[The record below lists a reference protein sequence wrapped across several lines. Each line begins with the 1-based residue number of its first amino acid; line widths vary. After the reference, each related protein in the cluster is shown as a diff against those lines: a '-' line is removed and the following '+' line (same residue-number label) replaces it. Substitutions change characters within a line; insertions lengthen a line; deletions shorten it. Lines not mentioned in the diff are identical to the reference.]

1 VIVGISAVL
10 HKQQVFGSAPTTIS
24 YSIFTGVFGM
34 VVALLN
40 IVPLFVT
47 RIPAL
52 VPMVVDA
59 IAALLLL
66 AGGIAWAVGL
76 KGVKC
81 AAAYYNKLHDNHLIN
96 EGCDKTFNGCGVD
109 YRHQG
114 EKDATKFAQEVLS
127 TMKSRCHSGRA
138 DEIIQF
144 VAFAVAFLL
153 VGWGFFLWRKQK
165 SGSLG
170 SGRRGFA

>member
-1 VIVGISAVL
+1 MIVGISAVL

-34 VVALLN
+34 VVALVN
-40 IVPLFVT
+40 IVPLFIT
-47 RIPAL
+47 RIPEL
-52 VPMVVDA
+52 IPMAIDA

-81 AAAYYNKLHDNHLIN
+81 APEYYNKLHDNHLIN

-109 YRHQG
+109 ARHID
-114 EKDATKFAQEVLS
+114 EKDDTKFAQAVFN
-127 TMKSRCHSGRA
+127 TMKSRCNSGRA

-153 VGWGFFLWRKQK
+153 VIWGFFLWRKQR
-165 SGSLG
+165 SGTLG
-170 SGRRGFA
+170 GRRGFA